1 MHRSREIA
9 EFVSSFL
16 AAHGIAVTWNDGN
29 RLEAQLD
36 ESLAK
41 ELGTGRWLRLRFS
54 PNTVKTRGWTPG
66 EELIDLGHPLLDR
79 MLELAKNRG
88 QAACL
93 LLTAGLEPSFLHARF
108 TGAPHPQKAAPGD
121 DEGANGWLPALEK
134 HLSKFSFANA
144 TIRSQT
150 RRLVYHTQ

>member
-1 MHRSREIA
+1 
-9 EFVSSFL
+9 
-16 AAHGIAVTWNDGN
+16 AHGVPVTCNDEN
-29 RLEAQLD
+29 RLEAELD

-41 ELGTGRWLRLRFS
+41 ELGTGRRLRLRFS
-54 PNTVKTRGWTPG
+54 PNGVEKQGWTPG
-66 EELIDLGHPLLDR
+66 DELIALGHPLLDR
-79 MLELAKNRG
+79 MIELAKNRG

-108 TGAPHPQKAAPGD
+108 TGAPPPQKAAPGD

-144 TIRSQT
+144 TVRSQT
-150 RRLVYHTQ
+150 RRLVYHT